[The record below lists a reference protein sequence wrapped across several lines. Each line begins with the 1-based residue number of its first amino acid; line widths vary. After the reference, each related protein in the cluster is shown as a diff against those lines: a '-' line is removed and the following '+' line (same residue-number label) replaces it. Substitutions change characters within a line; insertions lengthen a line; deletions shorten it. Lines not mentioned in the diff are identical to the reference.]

1 MSAIAVTSHN
11 LSFNLCVTLD
21 LIRTL
26 DAGVL
31 GAWDF
36 AAAALYGWQ
45 CLPLAE
51 QHCSSRTLA
60 DRLCT
65 VARKTT
71 YVISLSD
78 AGLVVRTS
86 IVLQKCDICFGLL
99 GSGIS
104 HMLPKIGRAHV

>member
-1 MSAIAVTSHN
+1 M
-11 LSFNLCVTLD
+11 CVTLD
-21 LIRTL
+21 LTL
-26 DAGVL
+26 DAGVS

-65 VARKTT
+65 VAHETT

-78 AGLVVRTS
+78 ASVVRTS

-104 HMLPKIGRAHV
+104 HMLPTLGFLGGC

>member
-36 AAAALYGWQ
+36 AAAALYG
-45 CLPLAE
+45 
-51 QHCSSRTLA
+51 
-60 DRLCT
+60 
-65 VARKTT
+65 
-71 YVISLSD
+71 
-78 AGLVVRTS
+78 
-86 IVLQKCDICFGLL
+86 
-99 GSGIS
+99 
-104 HMLPKIGRAHV
+104 